1 MLLFFARSV
10 PIRYLIFGA
19 QLNNRFAKIEFCV
32 DVSHRGL
39 FSFTLFGR
47 RLSWSLVFLFQPT
60 VFSWFIFL
68 FCFFVRPSICSYVSL
83 CDIRCVYDV
92 GEERSNNV
100 DDKDSNNNN
109 TTNQQTTKTKNQVI
123 RLNFFSCGFFLLA
136 LFLTSYT
143 SCVCVARTEV
153 TLPCSLTTQHI
164 KCH

>member
-47 RLSWSLVFLFQPT
+47 RMSWSLVFLFQPT

-100 DDKDSNNNN
+100 DDKDSNNN

-123 RLNFFSCGFFLLA
+123 RLNFFFLVVFFARSLSH
-136 LFLTSYT
+136 FLHVL
-143 SCVCVARTEV
+143 CM
-153 TLPCSLTTQHI
+153 CSAH
-164 KCH
+164 